1 MAKVIVQIIV
11 LGTQIVGKAFV
22 EAYKQAVANAA
33 AGGSATSRM
42 GKDTLS
48 RRTGMSLE
56 EAYQILNLKRDVT
69 NLSKNYEHLFRVNDS
84 SSGGSFY
91 LQSKVVRAKERIDME
106 LAEAKKENK
115 NPQDINEQSSSQSAS
130 SNS

>member
-11 LGTQIVGKAFV
+11 VGTQIVGKAFV

-42 GKDTLS
+42 GKDSLS
-48 RRTGMSLE
+48 RRTGMSLD
-56 EAYQILNLKRDVT
+56 EAYQILNLKRDVS
-69 NLSKNYEHLFRVNDS
+69 NLSKNYEHLFKVNDAT
-84 SSGGSFY
+84 SGGSFY

-106 LAEAKKENK
+106 LAEAKKESQK
-115 NPQDINEQSSSQSAS
+115 PQDINEQSSSQSAS